1 MLTLDGSHGEGG
13 GQVLRTALSLAVL
26 LRRPVSITR
35 IRERRPKPGLQPQ
48 HLTVVRA
55 LAAVSDARVQ
65 GDALDSMEISFEPRI
80 LRGGHY
86 RFDVGAMTGSA
97 GSVSLLFQALLLPL
111 ARAEA
116 ASRLTLVG
124 GTHVL
129 WSPTVDYVTG
139 VFLPVLREIGVD
151 AAVTLR
157 RRGWY
162 PAGGGEIEAVI
173 TPGRGLR
180 ALRWETPAGPPRLA
194 GISTVSRLPVTIAER
209 QRQQALARIGE
220 RRLQADI
227 AVVGDDGALGPGTSL
242 LLTASGPGRLA
253 GFCALGR
260 RGLRA
265 EAVADAAVDP
275 LLAYLD
281 SGAAV
286 DDHLADQLLP
296 FLALAPQPSVLTCP
310 SISEHLR
317 TVAWV
322 VERLLP
328 TRVSFDEGPP
338 ARVTVIPDAGG
349 PGVPTTLD
357 RTAS

>member
-1 MLTLDGSHGEGG
+1 M
-13 GQVLRTALSLAVL
+13 
-26 LRRPVSITR
+26 
-35 IRERRPKPGLQPQ
+35 
-48 HLTVVRA
+48 VRA
-55 LAAVSDARVQ
+55 LAAISDARVQ
-65 GDALDSMEISFEPRI
+65 GDALGSMEISFEPRI

-86 RFDVGAMTGSA
+86 RFDVGAVTGSA

-111 ARAEA
+111 AHAEA
-116 ASRLTLVG
+116 TSRLTLVG
-124 GTHVL
+124 GTHVP
-129 WSPTVDYVTG
+129 WSPTVDYLIG

-151 AAVTLR
+151 ITVSLR

-162 PAGGGEIEAVI
+162 PAGGGEIEAAM
-173 TPGRGLR
+173 TPARGLR
-180 ALRWETPAGPPRLA
+180 ALRWETPAGPPCLA

-209 QRQQALARIGE
+209 QRRRALARLEE
-220 RRLQADI
+220 RCLQADI
-227 AVVGDDGALGPGTSL
+227 AVAGDDDALGPGTSL
-242 LLTASGPGRLA
+242 LLTAAGPGRLA

-275 LLAYLD
+275 LFAYLD

-296 FLALAPQPSVLTCP
+296 FLALAQHPSVLTCP

-322 VERLLP
+322 VEQLLP
-328 TRVSFDEGPP
+328 TRVSLDEGPP
-338 ARVTVIPDAGG
+338 ARVTVSPGAGG
-349 PGVPTTLD
+349 PGVPAMLD
-357 RTAS
+357 RRES